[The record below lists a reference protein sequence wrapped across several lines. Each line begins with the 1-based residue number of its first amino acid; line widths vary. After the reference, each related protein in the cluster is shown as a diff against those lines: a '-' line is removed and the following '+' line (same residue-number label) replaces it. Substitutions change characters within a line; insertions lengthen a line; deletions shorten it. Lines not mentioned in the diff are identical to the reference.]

1 MSDINWDDLIDESGD
16 IFGIKE
22 DNYKKNCIPTADE
35 RLINSFEEINDFFDK
50 TGDEPK
56 NSDDILERK
65 LYFRLNSLRED
76 ACKKESLAQ
85 YDRHNLLNVV
95 IKEINSIEDI
105 LNDDAFGMFD
115 DEEEEDIFTLKH
127 IPKEINMPDY
137 IGRHKP
143 CKDFEKFEPLFLQ
156 CHQEIKEGKRDLSPF
171 QKEQAIEVGMF
182 FVLKGVLVYIAEVG
196 EFEYV
201 NGKRRARLRC
211 IYDNGTESD
220 ILNRS
225 LARALYRDGK
235 RVSPITE
242 KMMDK
247 FAGITEEDKESGYI
261 YILQS
266 LSADEKIQS
275 IADLYKIG
283 FSTTPVLQRIKNADQ
298 EPTYLMAPVKIVAE
312 YKTFNMNTQKF
323 ELLLHK
329 FFGHC
334 CVSIDIF
341 DNKGMR
347 HTPREWFQIP
357 YDVVNQA
364 INLISSGDIINY
376 KYDRDAKKI
385 FKIGK

>member
-1 MSDINWDDLIDESGD
+1 MNPDELRKLIEEDE
-16 IFGIKE
+16 FGLLDVKPKAC
-22 DNYKKNCIPTADE
+22 NHCTADE
-35 RLINSFEEINDFFDK
+35 RLVSKFEEINAFFDK
-50 TGDEPK
+50 TGYEPK
-56 NSDDILERK
+56 DSDDILERT
-65 LYFRLNSLRED
+65 LAYRLQSFRID
-76 ACKKESLAQ
+76 DCKKEALAE
-85 YDRHNLLNVV
+85 YDRHNLFGVV

-105 LNDDAFGMFD
+105 FSDDDFGMFD
-115 DEEEEDIFTLKH
+115 DDEDDLFTLKH

-143 CKDFEKFEPLFLQ
+143 CKDFEKFEQLFVQ

-196 EFEYV
+196 DFEYV

-235 RVSPITE
+235 RVSPVTE
-242 KMMDK
+242 KILDK

-261 YILQS
+261 YILES
-266 LSADEKIQS
+266 LSTDEKVQS
-275 IADLYKIG
+275 IANLYKIG
-283 FSTTPVLQRIKNADQ
+283 FSTTPVVQRIKNAEQ
-298 EPTYLMAPVKIVAE
+298 EPTYLMSAVRIVAE

-323 ELLLHK
+323 ELLMHK

-341 DNKGMR
+341 DNNGSR

-357 YDVVNQA
+357 YDIIDEA
-364 INLISSGDIINY
+364 IKLIITGEIVNY
-376 KYDRDAKKI
+376 KYDRDKKEI
-385 FKIGK
+385 MVKP

>member
-1 MSDINWDDLIDESGD
+1 MNPDELRKLIEEDE
-16 IFGIKE
+16 FGLLDVKPKVC
-22 DNYKKNCIPTADE
+22 NNCTADE
-35 RLINSFEEINDFFDK
+35 RLVNKFEEINEFFEK
-50 TGDEPK
+50 TGQEPK
-56 NSDDILERK
+56 DSNDILERT
-65 LYFRLNSLRED
+65 LAYRLQNYRSD
-76 ACKKESLAQ
+76 NCKKESLAQ

-95 IKEINSIEDI
+95 IKEINSIDDI

-115 DEEEEDIFTLKH
+115 DEEEDIFTLKH

-156 CHQEIKEGKRDLSPF
+156 CHQELKEGKRDLSPF

-211 IYDNGTESD
+211 IYDNSTESD

-235 RVSPITE
+235 RVSPVTE

-266 LSADEKIQS
+266 LSTDEKIQS

-364 INLISSGDIINY
+364 INLISSGDIVDY
-376 KYDRDAKKI
+376 KYDREAKKI

>member
-1 MSDINWDDLIDESGD
+1 MNPDELRKLIEEDE
-16 IFGIKE
+16 FGLLDVKPKAC
-22 DNYKKNCIPTADE
+22 NVCSADE
-35 RLINSFEEINDFFDK
+35 RLISKFEEINDFFDK
-50 TGDEPK
+50 TGHEPK
-56 NSDDILERK
+56 DSDDILERT
-65 LYFRLNSLRED
+65 LAYRLQSFRID
-76 ACKKESLAQ
+76 DCKKEALAE
-85 YDRHNLLNVV
+85 YDRHNLLG
-95 IKEINSIEDI
+95 IATKEIKSIEDI
-105 LNDDAFGMFD
+105 FSDDDFGMFD
-115 DEEEEDIFTLKH
+115 DDEEDIFTLKH

-143 CKDFEKFEPLFLQ
+143 CKDFEKFEPLLVQ

-235 RVSPITE
+235 RVSPVTE
-242 KMMDK
+242 KVLDK

-266 LSADEKIQS
+266 LSTDEKIQS
-275 IADLYKIG
+275 LADLYKIG
-283 FSTTPVLQRIKNADQ
+283 FSTTPVLQRIKNAEQ

-323 ELLLHK
+323 ELLLHN
-329 FFGHC
+329 FLGHC
-334 CVSIDIF
+334 CVSIDIT
-341 DNKGMR
+341 DKNGTR
-347 HTPREWFQIP
+347 RTPREWFSVP
-357 YDVVNQA
+357 YEIINRA
-364 INLISSGDIINY
+364 INLIISGEVVNY
-376 KYDRDAKKI
+376 RYDRDNKEIVKKI
-385 FKIGK
+385 